1 MRAFSMKLRWWTP
14 AVGEESDVVLGPTEH
29 DGKDPSVVLTLLFVV
44 HIDVNNA
51 TTLDPV
57 HQTG

>member
-1 MRAFSMKLRWWTP
+1 M
-14 AVGEESDVVLGPTEH
+14 VGDKSGVVVGSTEH